1 MAEED
6 SIDAFL
12 RRVESVFPSLDPDVE
27 AAVDRIGKLEKHL
40 DRLLSETI
48 ERLGINHGE
57 FKLLVQLRL
66 SEPEGPLSPG
76 GLGERLMLSS
86 GAMTN
91 RLDGLERAGLVARES
106 DPQDRRGVLVRLTDR
121 GRTLIDE
128 AVQAGGR
135 EEQRVLDAL
144 TPDERRRLNSL
155 LRKLMLT
162 FERRTRP

>member
-27 AAVDRIGKLEKHL
+27 AAVERIGKLEKHL

-106 DPQDRRGVLVRLTDR
+106 DPQDRRGGLGWVACK
-121 GRTLIDE
+121 GRTLVD
-128 AVQAGGR
+128 QGLPAGGR
-135 EEQRVLDAL
+135 EG
-144 TPDERRRLNSL
+144 ERRP
-155 LRKLMLT
+155 
-162 FERRTRP
+162 EP

>member
-1 MAEED
+1 MSNED
-6 SIDAFL
+6 SIDAFV

-27 AAVDRIGKLEKHL
+27 AAVDRIGKLKKHL

-48 ERLGINHGE
+48 EQLGINHGE

-66 SEPEGPLSPG
+66 SEPEGALSPG
-76 GLGERLMLSS
+76 ALGERLMLSS

-91 RLDGLERAGLVARES
+91 RLDGLERAGFVVREP
-106 DPQDRRGVLVRLTDR
+106 DPTDRRGVLVRLTDR

-135 EEQRVLDAL
+135 QEQRALDAL
-144 TPDERRRLNSL
+144 TPAERRRLNAL
-155 LRKLMLT
+155 LRKLMLI
-162 FERRTRP
+162 FERPGSG